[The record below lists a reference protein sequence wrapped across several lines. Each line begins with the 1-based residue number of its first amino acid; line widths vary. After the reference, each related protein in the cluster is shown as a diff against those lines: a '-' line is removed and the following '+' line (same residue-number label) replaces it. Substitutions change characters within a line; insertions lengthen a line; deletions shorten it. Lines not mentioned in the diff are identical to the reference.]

1 MAASSEA
8 LKRAK
13 KKWESEKVEQLTVR
27 VKKGKRQTITDCA
40 AKNHESV
47 NRMLNRLIDEE
58 LKKSGMAE

>member
-27 VKKGKRQTITDCA
+27 VKKGKRQVIADCA

>member
-27 VKKGKRQTITDCA
+27 VKKGKRQTIDDCA

>member
-27 VKKGKRQTITDCA
+27 VKKGKRQTIVDCA

>member
-13 KKWESEKVEQLTVR
+13 KKWESEKVEQLAVR
-27 VKKGKRQTITDCA
+27 VKKGKRLTIADCA

>member
-27 VKKGKRQTITDCA
+27 VKNGKRQTIADCA

>member
-27 VKKGKRQTITDCA
+27 VKKGKRHTIADCA